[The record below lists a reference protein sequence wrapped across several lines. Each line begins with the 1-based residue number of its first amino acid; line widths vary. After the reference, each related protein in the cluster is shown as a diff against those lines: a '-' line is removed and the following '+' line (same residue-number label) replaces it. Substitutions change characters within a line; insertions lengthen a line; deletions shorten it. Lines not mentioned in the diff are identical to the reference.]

1 MHQHNLALAEPLY
14 RIEFQKNRLAP
25 NHPRLFE
32 NLDTW
37 HVSLSILE
45 FVVENMPFAGGV
57 SREEIVEAVAPCVQE
72 MDAELSGTQAAQVA
86 ECVLDS
92 LANHQGGYKKFVKV
106 FFDRETRSSRKFM
119 FRLLRLVREG
129 EDRFKYVITP
139 EGVTLYLSMLTVD
152 PVSRE
157 EADQVMLDHLIAT
170 DKFSEAKE
178 YARRTRQHCVKLQ
191 GELQDLALAMRN
203 DAGRVNLIQDVTP
216 VLNRAHGLIRN
227 RIDFETRTLNTLSEK
242 IPHTE
247 GNART
252 ESILLMELLQESLEY
267 KNRLMQDTLEKR
279 NLFPLLKQRAFARRS
294 RSHLP
299 DMKENVL
306 RPMLTCSF
314 RDLWDGRAV
323 VLGSLFQARAPRIA
337 DLASMFTLAAGAPS
351 NQDTEEGFEVSR
363 DGVQVVPR
371 VDRGFSPE
379 LVRRVDDRLAPWLGE
394 GAEFRISEVLRTLE
408 TEGFDAQS
416 VRYAAM
422 VLYDLFW
429 SRESRRM
436 YRPVVGDVFDNS
448 ALARAEDIEFLH
460 REPVPV
466 ESQP

>member
-25 NHPRLFE
+25 SHPHLFE

-37 HVSLSILE
+37 HVSLSLLE
-45 FVVENMPFAGGV
+45 YVVENMPFSDGV
-57 SREEIVEAVAPCVQE
+57 TREELVEAVVPSVQE
-72 MDAELSGTQAAQVA
+72 MDAALSAEQAALAV
-86 ECVLDS
+86 ECVLDN
-92 LANHQGGYKKFVKV
+92 LTNHQGGYKKFVKV
-106 FFDRETRSSRKFM
+106 FFDGETRSSRKYM

-191 GELQDLALAMRN
+191 GELQDLALAMRTN
-203 DAGRVNLIQDVTP
+203 AGRVNLIRDVVP

-227 RIDFETRTLNTLSEK
+227 RIDFETGTLHTLSEK

-252 ESILLMELLQESLEY
+252 ESILLLELLRESLEY
-267 KNRLMQDTLEKR
+267 KNRLMQDTLNKR
-279 NLFPLLKQRAFARRS
+279 SLFPLLKQRAIAKRNGP
-294 RSHLP
+294 HLP
-299 DMKENVL
+299 DMKEEVL
-306 RPMLTCSF
+306 RPMLESSF
-314 RDLWDGRAV
+314 KALWDGQSR
-323 VLGSLFQARAPRIA
+323 VLGALFQARVPRIG
-337 DLASMFTLAAGAPS
+337 DLNTMFTLAAGARS
-351 NQDTEEGFEVSR
+351 NQDGEQEFEERSQEVR
-363 DGVQVVPR
+363 VMPR
-371 VDRGFSPE
+371 VDRGFATE
-379 LVRRVDDRLAPWLGE
+379 LVRRVEERLGAWLE
-394 GAEFRISEVLRTLE
+394 KERRFRLSGVLATLE
-408 TEGFDAQS
+408 AEGFDAQE

-429 SRESRRM
+429 SRESRRV
-436 YRPVVGDVFDNS
+436 YIPVVGEIFENS

-460 REPVPV
+460 RDPVTM
-466 ESQP
+466 ELS